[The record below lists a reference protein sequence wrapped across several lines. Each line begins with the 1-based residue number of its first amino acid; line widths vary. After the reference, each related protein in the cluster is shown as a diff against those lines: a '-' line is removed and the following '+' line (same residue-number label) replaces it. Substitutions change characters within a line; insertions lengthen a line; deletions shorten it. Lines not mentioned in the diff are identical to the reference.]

1 MAIEGRTH
9 KPVIDRDLCQ
19 GCSVCVRGCPAEFVP
34 ELRHDEDTVR
44 GYVYTNTD
52 LAVREIVP
60 PCAASCPLGQQVRE
74 YVRLLAAGKVK
85 EALLVIRQDNP
96 LPCVCGYVCHHP
108 CEQACVRGSWD
119 DPVAIRELK
128 RYAVHY
134 EIDHQQEIVKVLKE
148 RKKPARGKKV
158 VIVGAGPAGLACAF
172 ESAMQGYTITVM
184 DALAQPGGML
194 VGAIPPFRLPRYV
207 IDHDIGIIRSLGVEF
222 MPSVRIG
229 KELTLQEIRRDRF
242 DAVVL
247 AMGTW
252 KDLTLGIPGEDT
264 SGCLKCL
271 DFLNTVN
278 ARHTINLD
286 GTVLVIGGGNAAIDT
301 ARTALRTGS
310 KQVIVLYRRS
320 QKEMPASK
328 EEVEAALREG
338 VEIHYQVAPIRI
350 VIKEGKIKGVELIR
364 MELGE
369 PDETGRKMPIPM
381 TGSEFIQAGDFV
393 IPAIGQRSDIPFL
406 LAESL
411 SERGAITLGKD
422 GQVKEYEGMFAAGD
436 AVTGPS
442 TVVEAIA
449 SGKAAARNVIRYLEG
464 SGEERDV
471 ESRL

>member
-1 MAIEGRTH
+1 M
-9 KPVIDRDLCQ
+9 
-19 GCSVCVRGCPAEFVP
+19 CVRACPAEYLHD
-34 ELRHDEDTVR
+34 LRHGEDTAR
-44 GYVYTNTD
+44 GYVYTHTD

-60 PCAASCPLGQQVRE
+60 PCVGSCPLGQQVRE
-74 YVRLLAAGKVK
+74 YVQLLSAGKVK

-96 LPCVCGYVCHHP
+96 LPGVCGYVCHHP

-119 DPVAIRELK
+119 DPVSIRELK

-134 EIDHQQEIVKVLKE
+134 EIDHQEEIIEALKE
-148 RKKPARGKKV
+148 RKHSAQGKKV

-172 ESAMQGYTITVM
+172 ELVMRGYTITVM

-207 IDHDIGIIRSLGVEF
+207 IDHDVAIIRSLGVKF
-222 MPSVRIG
+222 MTSVRIG

-252 KDLTLGIPGEDT
+252 KDIKLGIPGEDT
-264 SGCLKCL
+264 SECLKCL

-278 ARHTINLD
+278 SGQLINLS
-286 GTVLVIGGGNAAIDT
+286 GTILVIGGGNAAIDT
-301 ARTALRTGS
+301 ARTALRMGS
-310 KQVIVLYRRS
+310 RQVIVLYRRS
-320 QKEMPASK
+320 QQEMPASK

-338 VEIHYQVAPIRI
+338 VQIHYQVAPKR
-350 VIKEGKIKGVELIR
+350 VVSKEGKVKGVELIR

-369 PDETGRKMPIPM
+369 PDETGRRMPIPM

-393 IPAIGQRSDIPFL
+393 TPAIGQRSDIPFL
-406 LAESL
+406 TVDSI
-411 SERGAITLGKD
+411 SERGTITLGKD
-422 GQVKEYEGMFAAGD
+422 GQVKEYEGVFAAGD

-449 SGKAAARNVIRYLEG
+449 SGKATAPNVMRYLDSIG
-464 SGEERDV
+464 NSILDAD
-471 ESRL
+471 

>member
-1 MAIEGRTH
+1 MTVEGRTH

-19 GCSVCVRGCPAEFVP
+19 VCSVCIRACPAELLP
-34 ELRHDEDTVR
+34 ELRHDEDTAR
-44 GYVYTNTD
+44 GYVYTHTD

-60 PCAASCPLGQQVRE
+60 PCVGSCPLGQQVRE
-74 YVRLLAAGKVK
+74 YVQLLSAGKVK
-85 EALLVIRQDNP
+85 DALLVIRQDNP
-96 LPCVCGYVCHHP
+96 LPGVCGYVCHHP
-108 CEQACVRGSWD
+108 CEQACVRGGWD
-119 DPVAIRELK
+119 DPVSIRELK
-128 RYAVHY
+128 RYAIHY
-134 EIDHQQEIVKVLKE
+134 EIDHQEEIVEVLKG
-148 RKKPARGKKV
+148 RKKPAQGKKV

-172 ESAMQGYTITVM
+172 ELVMQGYTITVM

-222 MPSVRIG
+222 IPSIRIG
-229 KELTLQEIRRDRF
+229 NERTLQEIRRKSV

-247 AMGTW
+247 ATGTW
-252 KDLTLGIPGEDT
+252 KDIALDVAGEDT

-278 ARHTINLD
+278 AGHTINLS

-320 QKEMPASK
+320 QQEMPASK
-328 EEVEAALREG
+328 EEVEAALHEG
-338 VEIHYQVAPIRI
+338 VQIQYLVAPKR
-350 VIKEGKIKGVELIR
+350 VVSKEGKVKGVELIR

-369 PDETGRKMPIPM
+369 PDETGRKMPIPI
-381 TGSEFIQAGDFV
+381 TGSEFFEAGDFV

-406 LAESL
+406 LADSI
-411 SERGAITLGKD
+411 SERGTINCGKD
-422 GQVKEYEGMFAAGD
+422 GRVKEYEGVFAAGD
-436 AVTGPS
+436 VVTGPS

-464 SGEERDV
+464 SGE
-471 ESRL
+471 

>member
-1 MAIEGRTH
+1 
-9 KPVIDRDLCQ
+9 
-19 GCSVCVRGCPAEFVP
+19 VCVRACPAEYLP
-34 ELRHDEDTVR
+34 DLRYDEDTVR

-52 LAVREIVP
+52 LVATELLP
-60 PCAASCPLGQQVRE
+60 PCVGACPLGQKVRD
-74 YVRLLAAGKVK
+74 YVQLLAAGKVK

-96 LPCVCGYVCHHP
+96 LPGVCGYVCHHP

-119 DPVAIRELK
+119 DPVSIRELK
-128 RYAVHY
+128 RYAIHY

-148 RKKPARGKKV
+148 RKKFAQGKKV
-158 VIVGAGPAGLACAF
+158 GIVGAGPAGLACAF
-172 ESAMQGYTITVM
+172 ELVMQGYAITIM
-184 DALAQPGGML
+184 DAFAQPGGML

-222 MPSVRIG
+222 IPSVRIG
-229 KELTLQEIRRDRF
+229 RELTLQEIRRDRF
-242 DAVVL
+242 EAVVL

-252 KDLTLGIPGEDT
+252 KDIALGIPGEDT
-264 SGCLKCL
+264 SGSLKCL

-278 ARHTINLD
+278 AGHTINLS

-338 VEIHYQVAPIRI
+338 VQIHYQVAPTRI

-369 PDETGRKMPIPM
+369 PDETGRRMPIPM
-381 TGSEFIQAGDFV
+381 RGSEFSQAGDFV

-406 LAESL
+406 TADSI
-411 SERGAITLGKD
+411 SERGTINCGKD
-422 GQVKEYEGMFAAGD
+422 GQVKEYEGVFAAGD
-436 AVTGPS
+436 VVTGPS
-442 TVVEAIA
+442 TVVQAIA
-449 SGKAAARNVIRYLEG
+449 SGKAVARNVIRYLESIGNG
-464 SGEERDV
+464 SLDAD
-471 ESRL
+471 

>member
-1 MAIEGRTH
+1 
-9 KPVIDRDLCQ
+9 
-19 GCSVCVRGCPAEFVP
+19 VCIRACPAEYLP
-34 ELRHDEDTVR
+34 DLRHDKDTTR
-44 GYVYTNTD
+44 GYVYTHTD

-60 PCAASCPLGQQVRE
+60 PCVGSCPLGQQVRE
-74 YVRLLAAGKVK
+74 YVQLLSAGKVK

-96 LPCVCGYVCHHP
+96 LPGVCGYVCHHP

-119 DPVAIRELK
+119 DPVSIRELK

-134 EIDHQQEIVKVLKE
+134 EIDHQEEIVEVLKE
-148 RKKPARGKKV
+148 RKHSAQGKKV

-172 ESAMQGYTITVM
+172 ELVMRGYTITVM

-207 IDHDIGIIRSLGVEF
+207 IDHDVAIIRSLGVKF
-222 MPSVRIG
+222 MTSVGIG

-242 DAVVL
+242 DAIVL

-252 KDLTLGIPGEDT
+252 KDIKLGIPGEDT

-278 ARHTINLD
+278 SGQLINLS
-286 GTVLVIGGGNAAIDT
+286 GTILVIGGGNAAIDT
-301 ARTALRTGS
+301 ARTALRMGS
-310 KQVIVLYRRS
+310 RQVIVLYRRS
-320 QKEMPASK
+320 QQEMPASK

-338 VEIHYQVAPIRI
+338 VQIHYQVAPKR
-350 VIKEGKIKGVELIR
+350 VVSKEGKVKGVELIR

-369 PDETGRKMPIPM
+369 PDETGRRMPIPM

-406 LAESL
+406 TADSI
-411 SERGAITLGKD
+411 SERGTITLGKD
-422 GQVKEYEGMFAAGD
+422 GQVKEYEGVFAAGD

-449 SGKAAARNVIRYLEG
+449 SGKAAARNVIRYLESIGNG
-464 SGEERDV
+464 SLDADPPAGWRAG
-471 ESRL
+471 

>member
-1 MAIEGRTH
+1 MAVEGRTH

-19 GCSVCVRGCPAEFVP
+19 RCSVCVRACPAEYLP
-34 ELRHDEDTVR
+34 DLRYDEDTVR

-52 LAVREIVP
+52 LVATELLP
-60 PCAASCPLGQQVRE
+60 PCVGACPLGQKVRD
-74 YVRLLAAGKVK
+74 YVQLLVAGKVK

-96 LPCVCGYVCHHP
+96 LPGVCGYVCHHP

-119 DPVAIRELK
+119 DPVSIRELK
-128 RYAVHY
+128 RYAIHY

-148 RKKPARGKKV
+148 RKKFAQGKKV
-158 VIVGAGPAGLACAF
+158 GIVGAGPAGLACAF
-172 ESAMQGYTITVM
+172 ELVMQGYAITIM

-207 IDHDIGIIRSLGVEF
+207 IDHDIGIIRSLGVKF
-222 MPSVRIG
+222 IPSIRIG
-229 KELTLQEIRRDRF
+229 KELSLQDIKRDRF

-252 KDLTLGIPGEDT
+252 KDKALDVAGEDT
-264 SGCLKCL
+264 PGCLKCL

-278 ARHTINLD
+278 TGRTINLS

-320 QKEMPASK
+320 QQEMPASK
-328 EEVEAALREG
+328 EEVEAALHEG
-338 VEIHYQVAPIRI
+338 VQVQYLVAPNR
-350 VIKEGKIKGVELIR
+350 VVSKEGKVKGIELLR
-364 MELGE
+364 MELGK
-369 PDETGRKMPIPM
+369 PDETGRKMPIPIM
-381 TGSEFIQAGDFV
+381 ASEFFEAGDFV

-406 LAESL
+406 AAESI
-411 SERGAITLGKD
+411 SERGAITLGNG

-436 AVTGPS
+436 VVTGPS

-449 SGKAAARNVIRYLEG
+449 SGKATARNVIRYLD
-464 SGEERDV
+464 SI
-471 ESRL
+471 

>member
-1 MAIEGRTH
+1 MTVEGRTY
-9 KPVIDRDLCQ
+9 KPVVDRDLCQ
-19 GCSVCVRGCPAEFVP
+19 RCSVCVRACPAEYLP
-34 ELRHDEDTVR
+34 DLRHDKDTVR
-44 GYVYTNTD
+44 GYVYTNID
-52 LAVREIVP
+52 LVVTEFLP
-60 PCAASCPLGQQVRE
+60 PCVAACPLGQDVRE
-74 YVRLLAAGKVK
+74 YVQLLSVGKVQD
-85 EALLVIRQDNP
+85 ALLIIRKDNP
-96 LPCVCGYVCHHP
+96 LPGVCGYVCHHP

-134 EIDHQQEIVKVLKE
+134 EIDHQEEIIEALKE
-148 RKKPARGKKV
+148 RKHSARGKKL

-172 ESAMQGYTITVM
+172 ELVMQGYTITVM

-207 IDHDIGIIRSLGVEF
+207 IEHDIGIIQSLGVEF
-222 MPSVRIG
+222 IPSVRIG
-229 KELTLQEIRRDRF
+229 KELTLQEIRRERF

-247 AMGTW
+247 AIGTW
-252 KDLTLGIPGEDT
+252 KDIALGIPGEDT

-278 ARHTINLD
+278 AGHAINLS

-310 KQVIVLYRRS
+310 RQVIVLYRRS
-320 QKEMPASK
+320 QHEMPASK

-338 VEIHYQVAPIRI
+338 VQIHYQVAPTRI
-350 VIKEGKIKGVELIR
+350 VIKEGKVKGVELIR

-369 PDETGRKMPIPM
+369 PDETGRRMPIPM
-381 TGSEFIQAGDFV
+381 TGSEFIQAGDSV
-393 IPAIGQRSDIPFL
+393 IPAIGQRSEIPFL
-406 LAESL
+406 TAESI
-411 SERGAITLGKD
+411 SERGTITLGKD
-422 GQVKEYEGMFAAGD
+422 GQVKEYKGMFAAGD

-449 SGKAAARNVIRYLEG
+449 SGKAAARKVKQYLEA
-464 SGEERDV
+464 GE
-471 ESRL
+471 

>member
-1 MAIEGRTH
+1 
-9 KPVIDRDLCQ
+9 
-19 GCSVCVRGCPAEFVP
+19 
-34 ELRHDEDTVR
+34 VR

-52 LAVREIVP
+52 LVATELLP
-60 PCAASCPLGQQVRE
+60 PCVGACPLGQKVRD
-74 YVRLLAAGKVK
+74 YVQLLAAGKVK

-96 LPCVCGYVCHHP
+96 LPGVCGYVCHHP

-119 DPVAIRELK
+119 DPVSIRELK
-128 RYAVHY
+128 RYAIHY

-148 RKKPARGKKV
+148 RKKFAQGKKV
-158 VIVGAGPAGLACAF
+158 GIVGAGPAGLACAF
-172 ESAMQGYTITVM
+172 ELVMQGYAITIM
-184 DALAQPGGML
+184 DAFAQPGGML

-222 MPSVRIG
+222 IPSVRIG
-229 KELTLQEIRRDRF
+229 RELTLQEIRRDRF
-242 DAVVL
+242 EAVVL

-252 KDLTLGIPGEDT
+252 KDIALGIPGEDT
-264 SGCLKCL
+264 SGSLKCL

-278 ARHTINLD
+278 AGHTINLS

-338 VEIHYQVAPIRI
+338 VQIHYQVAPTRI

-369 PDETGRKMPIPM
+369 PDETGRK
-381 TGSEFIQAGDFV
+381 GCLF
-393 IPAIGQRSDIPFL
+393 R
-406 LAESL
+406 
-411 SERGAITLGKD
+411 
-422 GQVKEYEGMFAAGD
+422 
-436 AVTGPS
+436 
-442 TVVEAIA
+442 
-449 SGKAAARNVIRYLEG
+449 
-464 SGEERDV
+464 
-471 ESRL
+471 